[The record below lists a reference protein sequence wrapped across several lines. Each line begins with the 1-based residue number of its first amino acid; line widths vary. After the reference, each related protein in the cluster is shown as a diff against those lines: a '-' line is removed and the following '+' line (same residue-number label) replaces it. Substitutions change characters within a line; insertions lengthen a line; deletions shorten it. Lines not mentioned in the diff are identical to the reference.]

1 MYFFNRYIFLLFY
14 IPLFLSFKDM
24 YRNRLLQSKLYL
36 KFNKN
41 IDVQNILHI
50 KTKRSFSENENS
62 LFLNENEFIRDKKLI
77 SISPGGF
84 KGFYMMGICKFIKKN
99 YDLDNYIFSGA
110 SAGAWNSLT
119 LCLKKDIDEFQAKV
133 LDTTL
138 QNVNNLFD
146 VENIAKNKILE
157 SYTTEDFD
165 LHRLFIGVTTIEKYK
180 TNTTIFTGFDN
191 LEDALNCCIAS
202 SHIPLITG
210 GFTNMYRNILSFDGG
225 FSKYPYLN
233 ITKSV
238 LHITPSIWEK
248 ENNKIKR
255 GSGSIIDYANLF
267 SKKKY
272 NYVELVENGYNDCQ
286 KNKNYLDKLF
296 DIKNSS

>member
-1 MYFFNRYIFLLFY
+1 
-14 IPLFLSFKDM
+14 
-24 YRNRLLQSKLYL
+24 
-36 KFNKN
+36 
-41 IDVQNILHI
+41 
-50 KTKRSFSENENS
+50 
-62 LFLNENEFIRDKKLI
+62 
-77 SISPGGF
+77 
-84 KGFYMMGICKFIKKN
+84 
-99 YDLDNYIFSGA
+99 
-110 SAGAWNSLT
+110 
-119 LCLKKDIDEFQAKV
+119 
-133 LDTTL
+133 
-138 QNVNNLFD
+138 
-146 VENIAKNKILE
+146 LE

-255 GSGSIIDYANLF
+255 GAGSIIDYANLF

-286 KNKNYLDKLF
+286 KNKNYLDELF
-296 DIKNSS
+296 DIKNN

>member
-1 MYFFNRYIFLLFY
+1 MYFFNKYIFLLFY

-110 SAGAWNSLT
+110 SAGAWNSLA

-165 LHRLFIGVTTIEKYK
+165 LNRLFIGVTTIEKYK

-255 GSGSIIDYANLF
+255 GSGNIIDYANLF

-286 KNKNYLDKLF
+286 KNKNYLDELF
-296 DIKNSS
+296 DIKNN